1 MSAVNQRSVQAL
13 FDCAVE
19 TGTEEVQRQ
28 ADRKPEGTYTNGY
41 RDSTA
46 SFTRELGGYKIVA
59 TTVTW
64 LTMNLAADKNGVRFA
79 LNVFEGDEV
88 AFSATREGDNFSKN
102 FGAEERYIGTDFNQA
117 GEWVVTEGEFPQTLE
132 AVFV

>member
-1 MSAVNQRSVQAL
+1 MITMNQSCLQAL
-13 FDCAVE
+13 FEYVVK

-41 RDSTA
+41 RDST
-46 SFTRELGGYKIVA
+46 STFTRELGGYKIIA
-59 TTVTW
+59 TKVTW

-102 FGAEERYIGTDFNQA
+102 FAAEERYIGTDFNPA

-132 AVFV
+132 VILV